1 MCWQSSSQRV
11 PRPSPEHPDMAEHSQ
26 ALALEADDKTPAAS
40 ALARGPAED
49 WGRLRTSRPVLLL
62 LGSLCLQ
69 SALFLAF
76 AADHLDMGLYI
87 SFHLGVCAI
96 TAMFGG
102 WCFRAPSAAEGV
114 NEKTAMVLQVVAW
127 AILAGPF
134 GTLIA
139 IALLVPRS
147 AGATHIAATT
157 GQHSELTRLE
167 LLHGSLLDRRLQVER
182 AHAIRPLLD
191 VIIDGT
197 QIEKF
202 DALSVISKR
211 YAPALAP
218 ALRAALRDRDGSVRV
233 LASTVMA
240 QQHDAFTKR
249 IGVLQAIAREAPE
262 LQIVRKSLGQAHLD
276 YSESGLLETSRA
288 EAEGKICAFPISSRA
303 AALYPAAA
311 AVVQARLDV
320 AALRGQQTLAVHD
333 LLNGDEC

>member
-26 ALALEADDKTPAAS
+26 ALALEADGKTPAAS
-40 ALARGPAED
+40 ALARGAED
-49 WGRLRTSRPVLLL
+49 WGRLRTSRPLLLL

-102 WCFRAPSAAEGV
+102 WCFRAPSAAERV
-114 NEKTAMVLQVVAW
+114 NDKTAMVLQVVAW

-147 AGATHIAATT
+147 AGATHIEATT

-167 LLHGSLLDRRLQVER
+167 LLHGSLLDRRLRVER

-262 LQIVRKSLGQAHLD
+262 TSNHWKELGQAHLD

-288 EAEGKICAFPISSRA
+288 EAEVRYALAHLSRA